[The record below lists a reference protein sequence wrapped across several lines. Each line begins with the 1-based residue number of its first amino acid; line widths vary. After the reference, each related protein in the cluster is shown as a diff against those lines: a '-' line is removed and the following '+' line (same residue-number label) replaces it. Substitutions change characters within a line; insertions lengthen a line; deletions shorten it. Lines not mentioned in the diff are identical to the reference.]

1 MLLQIVFIIALTSSE
16 VFGAKRSSVNFE
28 EHFYQCGVM
37 SASSGLIQGGFY
49 SKQDQFPWIAIIS
62 IKNESNSL
70 WDHNGSGSLVSR
82 RHVLVKSLYVSTID
96 DNNQYVPI
104 STENVQI
111 FLGTTIYNNLNQEGS
126 IKIGVNN
133 IRLYPHTRKVPGG
146 FSIFNFA
153 ILTLKHDVTI
163 SDFIKPVCLW
173 NNQLNS
179 RMYPGQQMVVVGYG
193 RDLTGQISNIRKHVP
208 VQITSSDS
216 CATEYEKELSLI
228 KESRFFCIKEIVKDH
243 GPCKFDSQ
251 LYVKIDSAWYLKG
264 EMVTAVID
272 FDTLQC
278 FPSLPVIAED
288 IEPYVDWI
296 EQEIKVDLT
305 DNYFSH
311 RENKLVPLDSFL
323 YVDPKKIRRY

>member
-1 MLLQIVFIIALTSSE
+1 MLLQIVFIIAMTLNE
-16 VFGAKRSSVNFE
+16 VFGAKISSVNFE

-82 RHVLVKSLYVSTID
+82 RHVLVKSFYVSTLD

-111 FLGTTIYNNLNQEGS
+111 FLGTTTYNNLNQEGS

-133 IRLYPHTRKVPGG
+133 IRLYPHTRKVARG
-146 FSIFNFA
+146 FSVFNFA
-153 ILTLKHDVTI
+153 ILTLEDDVTFN
-163 SDFIKPVCLW
+163 DFIKPVCLW

-179 RMYPGQQMVVVGYG
+179 RMYTGQQLMAVGYG
-193 RDLTGQISNIRKHVP
+193 RDLTGRISKIRKHVP
-208 VQITSSDS
+208 VQVTSSDE
-216 CATEYEKELSLI
+216 CETEYIDLLPQI

-243 GPCKFDSQ
+243 GPCKFDTQ
-251 LYVKIDSAWYLKG
+251 LYVKIDSTWYLKG
-264 EMVTAVID
+264 EMIAARTDIN
-272 FDTLQC
+272 TLQC
-278 FPSLPVIAED
+278 YSKFPVAVED
-288 IEPYVDWI
+288 ISPYVDWI
-296 EQEIKVDLT
+296 DQEIKTELI
-305 DNYFSH
+305 
-311 RENKLVPLDSFL
+311 EI
-323 YVDPKKIRRY
+323 YVSDQKDGAIEVIDVEKIVKYQIE